1 MPNNKGDNDIRSKL
15 TSEVKFIISIVA
27 FVLGGVAPYYSIKQ
41 DIALIQKDIEVINSN
56 HMAHVQD
63 LTQEIKDIKK
73 EQLEMQKQILI
84 KLTQ

>member
-1 MPNNKGDNDIRSKL
+1 MANSSEKL
-15 TSEVKFIISIVA
+15 RNILSSEVKFIIGIVV

-41 DIALIQKDIEVINSN
+41 DIALIQKDIEIINSN
-56 HMAHVQD
+56 HLSHVQD

-84 KLTQ
+84 KLNQ